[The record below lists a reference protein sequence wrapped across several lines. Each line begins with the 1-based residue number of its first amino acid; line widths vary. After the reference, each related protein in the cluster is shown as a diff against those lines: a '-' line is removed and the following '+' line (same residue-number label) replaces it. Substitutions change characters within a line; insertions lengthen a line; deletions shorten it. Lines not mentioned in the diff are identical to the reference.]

1 MAFLFE
7 SETASGFFM
16 KNTLIPL
23 DIAFWDRN
31 WFVVDVKTM
40 TPCDRDPCPLY
51 ESSGPFIGAVE
62 ANAGAL
68 TTAGLAAGD
77 RVTLTRRGRGGS
89 R

>member
-7 SETASGFFM
+7 SETFSGFFM

-31 WFVVDVKTM
+31 WFVVDVKVM
-40 TPCDRDPCPLY
+40 TPCERDPCPLY
-51 ESSGPFIGAVE
+51 ESSDPFIGAVE

-68 TTAGLAAGD
+68 TNAGLTAGD
-77 RVTLTRRGRGGS
+77 RVTLIRR
-89 R
+89 